1 MTSVLLCF
9 SFVSACR
16 SVLGRLWVF
25 CLQIAESRSSRLVFV
40 FHMTLYASG
49 VGSQENS

>member
-25 CLQIAESRSSRLVFV
+25 CLQIVESRSSRLVFV
-40 FHMTLYASG
+40 FHLYASS
-49 VGSQENS
+49 VGSPENS